1 MPTKTPREKIKEIL
15 LKLESAYD
23 QWNIDDGWIFGWEQ
37 CIIALETLIEEARQ
51 EAREEMITYISKHQW
66 WEETEDNYR
75 ERFWFAPKY
84 SSL

>member
-1 MPTKTPREKIKEIL
+1 MTPTKTARESFEQTLQCLIDPYAEWVDYTEIV
-15 LKLESAYD
+15 SF
-23 QWNIDDGWIFGWEQ
+23 I
-37 CIIALETLIEEARQ
+37 ETLLEEARQ

-84 SSL
+84 SSF

>member
-1 MPTKTPREKIKEIL
+1 MTPTPRERFEEEFWHIDEMMMIPPKEMIL
-15 LKLESAYD
+15 EFVD
-23 QWNIDDGWIFGWEQ
+23 
-37 CIIALETLIEEARQ
+37 ALLEEARQ

>member
-1 MPTKTPREKIKEIL
+1 MTPTKTPRER
-15 LKLESAYD
+15 
-23 QWNIDDGWIFGWEQ
+23 F
-37 CIIALETLIEEARQ
+37 LETLRRCDYNWYALVESEEEELLSVVENLLEEARQ

-84 SSL
+84 SSF